1 MVIRLTYGKKPN
13 ASLATIFDLK
23 QAFMGAKLYDPNFES
38 KWLTIEN
45 VKRAM
50 KKGCVQEK

>member
-1 MVIRLTYGKKPN
+1 MVKKPN